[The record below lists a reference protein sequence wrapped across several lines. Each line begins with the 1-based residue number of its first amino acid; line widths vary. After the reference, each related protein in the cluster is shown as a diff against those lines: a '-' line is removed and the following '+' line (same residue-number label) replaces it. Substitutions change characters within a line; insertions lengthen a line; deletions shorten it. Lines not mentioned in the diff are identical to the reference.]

1 VATDLSGATPS
12 DPEQAPAA
20 EPESSTETTAEATA
34 ATTPPPAAPKGR
46 RLSIRKPSVPK
57 KHRARFVVVYV
68 ALAAA
73 VAAGAVG
80 IVLLTTGGSSS
91 KSASGST
98 ANGEWS
104 TWKPTGGGL
113 GAAQQIANFVG
124 KDYKTKAGA
133 QILTALAQTAKF
145 PKAVV
150 GDKGNVQVV
159 TVPLGGIVVHT
170 KKGDEA
176 TRIDTR
182 NSTMYNLVCSAESPA
197 CKPSAGEAGLAQNIL
212 FRREVLELAL
222 YTFKYVPGVDNILTL
237 LQPDR
242 NKAPEV
248 FYFRRAD
255 LESQLDVPVAK
266 TLGSVKTNGDG
277 LPRNVRIT
285 VTRVVSP
292 HVYKFPGD
300 VEPVITGEWVLFLR
314 PAL

>member
-1 VATDLSGATPS
+1 VATDLSGGATPS
-12 DPEQAPAA
+12 DAEQPPAGELA
-20 EPESSTETTAEATA
+20 SSTDTTATTLPATESRRR
-34 ATTPPPAAPKGR
+34 R

-57 KHRARFVVVYV
+57 EHRGRFFLVYA

-73 VAAGAVG
+73 VAAGAAG
-80 IVLLTTGGSSS
+80 IVLLTTGGDNT
-91 KSASGST
+91 KSGSS
-98 ANGEWS
+98 AVAEGEWS

-124 KDYKTKAGA
+124 TGYKTKSGS
-133 QILTALAQTAKF
+133 QILTVLAQTPKF

-170 KKGDEA
+170 KQGDEA
-176 TRIDTR
+176 TRIDGR
-182 NSTMYNLVCSAESPA
+182 NSTMYNLVCSGADAA
-197 CKPSAGEAGLAQNIL
+197 CKPPTGEAGLAQNIL

-222 YTFKYVPGVDNILTL
+222 YTFKYVPGVDNVLTL

-255 LESQLDVPVAK
+255 LESQLEVPIAK
-266 TLGSVKTNGDG
+266 TLGSVKTKGDG

>member
-12 DPEQAPAA
+12 DADQPAVAEPAATTDAAPAA
-20 EPESSTETTAEATA
+20 
-34 ATTPPPAAPKGR
+34 PPASERKR
-46 RLSIRKPSVPK
+46 RLSIHRPTMPK
-57 KHRARFVVVYV
+57 KHRARFVLVYA

-73 VAAGAVG
+73 VAAGAAG
-80 IVLLTTGGSSS
+80 IVLLTTGGSSGS
-91 KSASGST
+91 SSSSST
-98 ANGEWS
+98 ASGEWS
-104 TWKPTGGGL
+104 TWKPSGGGL

-124 KDYKTKAGA
+124 NGYKTKSGA
-133 QILTALAQTAKF
+133 QILTALAQTPKF

-159 TVPLGGIVVHT
+159 TVPLGGIVIHT

-176 TRIDTR
+176 TRVDGR
-182 NSTMYNLVCSAESPA
+182 NTTMYNLVCSGADAA
-197 CKPSAGEAGLAQNIL
+197 CKPPTGEAGLAQNIL

-222 YTFKYVPGVDNILTL
+222 YTFKYVPGVDNVLAL

-248 FYFRRAD
+248 FYFHRAD
-255 LESQLDVPVAK
+255 LESQLDVPVAQ
-266 TLGSVKTNGDG
+266 TLGSVKAKGDG
-277 LPRNVRIT
+277 MPRNVRIT
-285 VTRVVSP
+285 VSRVVSP

-300 VEPVITGEWVLFLR
+300 VEPVITGEWVLFLK